1 MGKVRDGLA
10 GVAGMIV
17 DGAATVTAKAQKALD
32 KDGDGT
38 VDAEDIKQSAT
49 EGVEKAK
56 EGLGA
61 VAGKIGG
68 FFDGLAKDAQK
79 DVEESADKRPA
90 EKR

>member
-1 MGKVRDGLA
+1 MP
-10 GVAGMIV
+10 
-17 DGAATVTAKAQKALD
+17 
-32 KDGDGT
+32 
-38 VDAEDIKQSAT
+38 EDIKQSAA

-79 DVEESADKRPA
+79 DAEKDANKDAADK
-90 EKR
+90 E